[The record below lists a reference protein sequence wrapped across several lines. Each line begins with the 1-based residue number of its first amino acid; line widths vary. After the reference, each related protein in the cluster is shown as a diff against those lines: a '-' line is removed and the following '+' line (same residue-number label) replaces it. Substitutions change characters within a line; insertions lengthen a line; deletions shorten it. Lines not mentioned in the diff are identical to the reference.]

1 MIITMTIISTMTDK
15 MIVMMA
21 MATGKTEA
29 VMADT
34 IDRVNATYCD
44 ESPTKCGSNLRLA
57 RINGL
62 IFISHI
68 DSIRYYYKRLCF

>member
-1 MIITMTIISTMTDK
+1 M
-15 MIVMMA
+15 MMA
-21 MATGKTEA
+21 MATGKAEA
-29 VMADT
+29 VIVDT
-34 IDRVNATYCD
+34 IDRVNAMYCD
-44 ESPTKCGSNLRLA
+44 KSPTKCGSNLSLA